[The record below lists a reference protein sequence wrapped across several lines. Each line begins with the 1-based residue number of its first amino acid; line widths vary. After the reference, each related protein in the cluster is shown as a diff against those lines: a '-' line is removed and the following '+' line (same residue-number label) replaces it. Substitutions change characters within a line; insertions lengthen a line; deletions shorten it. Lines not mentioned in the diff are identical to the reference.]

1 MQVNRIKDLRRAAN
15 MSLEQV
21 AERFGVDPSTVHRW
35 ETGEIEMTSRRML
48 ELAGL
53 FGVTP
58 GALMGWDAG
67 EGEAA

>member
-1 MQVNRIKDLRRAAN
+1 MQGNRIKDLRRAAD

-35 ETGEIEMTSRRML
+35 ETGEIEITGRRML
-48 ELAGL
+48 DLAKL

-58 GALMGWDAG
+58 AALMGWDAG
-67 EGEAA
+67 EGAAA